1 MRKLSNE
8 LVIIVVGVVCLLGV
22 AITLFFSRE
31 ESRYT
36 IKTEFNTYCVDNFRV
51 YGKGITFN
59 TADGRAVIAQG
70 NFEIIL
76 NKK

>member
-8 LVIIVVGVVCLLGV
+8 LVIIIVGVVCIVGV
-22 AITLFFSRE
+22 AVTLFLSRN

-36 IKTEFNTYCVDNFRV
+36 IKTEFNTYCVDNFRI

-59 TADGRAVIAQG
+59 TVDGRAVIAQG

>member
-8 LVIIVVGVVCLLGV
+8 LVIIIVGVVCLIGV
-22 AITLFFSRE
+22 STTMYLSRNT
-31 ESRYT
+31 SKYT
-36 IKTEFNTYCVDNFRV
+36 IKTSFCAYDVDTFRV
-51 YGKGITFN
+51 YGRGITFN
-59 TADGRAVIAQG
+59 TTDGRYVVSQG

>member
-1 MRKLSNE
+1 MRRIANE
-8 LVIIVVGVVCLLGV
+8 LVIVAVGAICIVGV
-22 AITLFFSRE
+22 AITLYLTKP

-36 IKTEFNTYCVDNFRV
+36 IKTEFNTYCVDNFRI

-59 TADGRAVIAQG
+59 TVDGRAVIAQG